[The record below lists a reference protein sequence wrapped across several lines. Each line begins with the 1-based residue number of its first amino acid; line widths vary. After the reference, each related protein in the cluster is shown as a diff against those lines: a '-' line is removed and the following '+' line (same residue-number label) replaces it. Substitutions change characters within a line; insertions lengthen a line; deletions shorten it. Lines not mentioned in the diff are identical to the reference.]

1 MLGFYG
7 YILIVFIIF
16 ILMIEALYISKFSP
30 NKIKAAAIIV
40 ITIILLRAISLIILS
55 LSHNI
60 KHLYLLKPIFFLNF
74 ISIPL
79 LSLIALYI
87 FIRKDNINFSYIF
100 IIAAI
105 LAGLYGIMIY
115 KCPAL
120 VQTNEIYG
128 YTMILTKDLYLY
140 WIYVILN
147 TIILFLT
154 IALSSNKNINKLGI
168 SMIIFAALITI
179 IEFILWIIGIRILAE
194 NVIGDMLWSI
204 TIVYALSKVRKK
216 TRSIV

>member
-1 MLGFYG
+1 MLVFYG

-16 ILMIEALYISKFSP
+16 VLMIEALYISKFSP
-30 NKIKAAAIIV
+30 NKVKAAAIIV
-40 ITIILLRAISLIILS
+40 IMTMLLRDISLIILS
-55 LSHNI
+55 LAHNI

-79 LSLIALYI
+79 LALIALYI
-87 FIRKDNINFSYIF
+87 FIRRDNINFSYIF

-105 LAGLYGIMIY
+105 LVGLYGIMIF
-115 KCPAL
+115 KCPTL
-120 VQTNEIYG
+120 VQANEIYG

-140 WIYVILN
+140 WSYVTLN

-154 IALSSNKNINKLGI
+154 IALSKNRNINKLGI

-179 IEFILWIIGIRILAE
+179 IEIILWIIGIKILPE
-194 NVIGDMLWSI
+194 NVIGDMLWSA

-216 TRSIV
+216 